1 MSVRFSIN
9 AWAAWAPGLTDQA
22 AWLDWFAAPY
32 AVLGDE
38 MPALSEMPAMMRR
51 RVERLGRAALQVAYR
66 AMQGAAPCPAVF
78 ASRYGDMQRSV
89 ALMKQLA
96 LEGAMSPAAFSMS
109 VHNAFAAL
117 FSIARQD
124 RSNYSAISAGKE
136 TAECAFIEAMG
147 LLDEGAHEVLVV
159 CYDEPLPEPVQQFER
174 GPSFPRAFAC
184 RIVRDDAKG
193 IAVTTQHAD
202 ATAPVADDV
211 PVTMPSDIALLRFLV
226 SAAPDYTRAVD
237 DRVWHWTRP

>member
-1 MSVRFSIN
+1 MDCRFSIN

-22 AWLDWFAAPY
+22 AWLDWFAAPCV
-32 AVLGDE
+32 VLGDE
-38 MPALSEMPAMMRR
+38 MPALTEMPAMMRR

-66 AMQGAAPCPAVF
+66 AMQGAAPCPMVF
-78 ASRYGDMQRSV
+78 ASRFGDLQRSV

-96 LEGAMSPAAFSMS
+96 LEGAVSPAAFSMS

-124 RSNYSAISAGKE
+124 RSNYAAISAGAE

-159 CYDEPLPEPVQQFER
+159 CYDEPLPEPLQHFEH
-174 GPSFPRAFAC
+174 GMSFPRAFAC
-184 RIVRDDAKG
+184 RIARDDANG
-193 IAVTTQHAD
+193 IVVTTRHAD
-202 ATAPVADDV
+202 TATPKAIDA
-211 PVTMPSDIALLRFLV
+211 PVTMPSDLTLLRFLV
-226 SAAPDYTRAVD
+226 SVAPTYLRGVD
-237 DRVWHWTRP
+237 DRVWHWARP